1 MVLTNTTSQ
10 QAGHF
15 LLVKDHATKNTKLEA
30 YLKKKPIRIT
40 FQFILQQI
48 EVDYDGDATGE

>member
-1 MVLTNTTSQ
+1 MVPTKTTSQ

-15 LLVKDHATKNTKLEA
+15 LLVKDHATKNTNLEA
-30 YLKKKPIRIT
+30 YLKKKKPIRIT

-48 EVDYDGDATGE
+48 AVDYDDESK